1 MPPFEQ
7 LERPRFFTAR
17 LLTATDLEQEQAYF
31 LGRARRHNRFLHG
44 WGIVSGLGVAIEDG
58 TTVVVAA
65 GLALDCA
72 GNELVLAAP
81 ERLSLAGLSGK
92 HYVTIRYLEILAAQ
106 RPSRQGRAGAVR
118 ARARSGASAGLRQPG
133 CGAQRHGLGQR
144 RLRAGACAVHRER
157 ESTRLSLAGR
167 SREAQRPAQTMTPAS
182 RIAVAK
188 PPAPSRAPEDKA
200 AFWSRGASGLLA
212 ELNSGSQGLS
222 SAEAGRRLH
231 ARPQHPRRG
240 PDVGVVCLRRRSS
253 RAWC

>member
-7 LERPRFFTAR
+7 LERPRFFTGR

-106 RPSRQGRAGAVR
+106 QPSRQGEEQAQFAHVREAVHVELACANPAAGH
-118 ARARSGASAGLRQPG
+118 SGMGSGSAG
-133 CGAQRHGLGQR
+133 CGQGHALCIASVSQHDSHWRV
-144 RLRAGACAVHRER
+144 APAK
-157 ESTRLSLAGR
+157 R
-167 SREAQRPAQTMTPAS
+167 S
-182 RIAVAK
+182 V
-188 PPAPSRAPEDKA
+188 
-200 AFWSRGASGLLA
+200 
-212 ELNSGSQGLS
+212 
-222 SAEAGRRLH
+222 
-231 ARPQHPRRG
+231 
-240 PDVGVVCLRRRSS
+240 LRRR
-253 RAWC
+253 